1 MESGLSWMQLYLLT
15 HNMMQTPVSLT
26 ADAIKPPNFA
36 YNTFF
41 FFFFNSAP
49 QIRFPFRRLCLGS
62 FLSAA
67 VLKALFLSVSAG
79 LFSCTYIHTNTSL
92 LNAVTSSTICP
103 HCSRFRV
110 YFCFVLETCITSS
123 KNYLDSVI
131 LNEGWWLLP
140 SASMTLLPVLN
151 NNTAYSPCLCPYRVF
166 YLFIFH
172 LSLYCFVCH

>member
-1 MESGLSWMQLYLLT
+1 
-15 HNMMQTPVSLT
+15 MQTPVSLT
-26 ADAIKPPNFA
+26 VDAIKPPNFA

-41 FFFFNSAP
+41 FFFFLNSAL

-166 YLFIFH
+166 YLFIFR